1 MTDKQLKVKKWLN
14 RAFDAEKK
22 VKALGFCVQQCRE
35 RAESIS
41 VCYGNNDKS
50 KSDGS
55 TNVTENILIRLA
67 DAEMELS
74 KQIIELLNISDEIK
88 ETIAKLQDDSLETIM
103 IHRYILFHTV
113 EKTAELTNYSVETVK
128 RKQRQAIEKLTPFD
142 TF

>member
-22 VKALGFCVQQCRE
+22 AKALELCVQQCRE
-35 RAESIS
+35 RAESVS
-41 VCYGNNDKS
+41 VCYGSNDKS

-74 KQIIELLNISDEIK
+74 KQIIELLDISDEVK
-88 ETIAKLQDDSLETIM
+88 ETIAKLKDDSLETIM